1 MAIIKNYG
9 NSGIVTFKTIK
20 LALKSHSAAVFSNYY
35 FDCLIKLTRDHLS
48 PKIQKNPVILI
59 REKNFLHLSI
69 QMINTTFL
77 LWTNG
82 LLIN

>member
-48 PKIQKNPVILI
+48 PKIQK
-59 REKNFLHLSI
+59 I
-69 QMINTTFL
+69 QL
-77 LWTNG
+77 Y
-82 LLIN
+82 